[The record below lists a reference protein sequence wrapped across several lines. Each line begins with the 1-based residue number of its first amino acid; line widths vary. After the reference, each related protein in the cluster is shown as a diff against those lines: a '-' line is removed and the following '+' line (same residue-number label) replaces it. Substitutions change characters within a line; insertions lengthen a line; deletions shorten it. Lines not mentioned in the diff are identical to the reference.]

1 MTYEKRLLHPVF
13 DRLEQMRVK
22 SEAEAAERQNRIY
35 ETLPEIAEIDF
46 ALQSAM
52 LEVAKH
58 AFQNGISATVPLA
71 KLREE
76 NLALQKRRAEILQN
90 AGYPADYTE
99 QKYQCNACRDTGYI
113 GQTLCACVDRMYR
126 EALVSELSES
136 VGVGVSGFSSFRL
149 DLYSDLKFGGA
160 TSPRE
165 QMAEVLEFCK
175 NYAGHFSK
183 KSPNL
188 LIVGDTG
195 SGKTLISA
203 CIAHEVVR
211 SGASVVFDTAFR
223 TFSRFEA
230 DRFGRAEE
238 EDGSTRRYYESDLLV
253 IDGLGGEVITQYST
267 AQLGDLIAQRELR
280 EKPTI
285 INTALSAE
293 EFRLK
298 YKKPLA
304 ARIEGGFVRVPMFG
318 QDNRGK

>member
-1 MTYEKRLLHPVF
+1 MTYEKRLLYPLF
-13 DRLEQMRVK
+13 DRLEQMRMK
-22 SEAEAAERQNRIY
+22 NETEAAERQRRIY
-35 ETLPEIAEIDF
+35 ETMPEIAEIDF
-46 ALQSAM
+46 ALQASM

-58 AFQNGISATVPLA
+58 AFKNGISATVPLSE
-71 KLREE
+71 LREE
-76 NLALQKRRAEILQN
+76 NLALQKKRADILQR
-90 AGYPADYTE
+90 AGYPADYTNLR
-99 QKYQCNACRDTGYI
+99 YACDACHDTGYV
-113 GQTLCACVDRMYR
+113 GQKICACVDRMYR
-126 EALVSELSES
+126 DALVRELSES
-136 VGVGVSGFSSFRL
+136 VGMGVTGFGSFRL
-149 DLYSDLKFGGA
+149 DLYSDLKFPGA

-165 QMAEVLEFCK
+165 QMSEVLEFCK
-175 NYAGHFSK
+175 NYAGHFGA

-238 EDGSTRRYYESDLLV
+238 ADGSTRRYYECDLLV

-280 EKPTI
+280 GKPTI
-285 INTALSAE
+285 INTALTTE
-293 EFRLK
+293 ELRTK
-298 YKKPLA
+298 YKKQLA
-304 ARIEGGFVRVPMFG
+304 ARIEGGFIKVPMFG